1 MQAAFC
7 DATNRVKF
15 KMQKV
20 FVIAAILMIAAPGN
34 AREIKT
40 SPIDRAINAWIHANS
55 IVQNAI
61 DHDVCWGRDATREA
75 RNKLSRENAAEYD
88 AIIIRLQ
95 HAYAATNGT
104 DTEHE
109 AVREAFCYAIE

>member
-40 SPIDRAINAWIHANS
+40 SPIDRAINAWIHANN

-61 DHDVCWGRDATREA
+61 DHDVCWGKDATREA
-75 RNKLSRENAAEYD
+75 RNKLSRENA
-88 AIIIRLQ
+88 
-95 HAYAATNGT
+95 G
-104 DTEHE
+104 
-109 AVREAFCYAIE
+109 